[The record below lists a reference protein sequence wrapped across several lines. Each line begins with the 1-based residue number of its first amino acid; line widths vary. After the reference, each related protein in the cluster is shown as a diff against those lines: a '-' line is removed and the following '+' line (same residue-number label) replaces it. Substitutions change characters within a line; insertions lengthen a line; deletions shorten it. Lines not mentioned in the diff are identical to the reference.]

1 MFEKKCPTRKLKSKY
16 EKFYKTFC
24 YYVFFK
30 WLCLIPSKKTFEL

>member
-1 MFEKKCPTRKLKSKY
+1 MFEKKCPIQKLKLKY

-30 WLCLIPSKKTFEL
+30 WLCLIPSKKTFEF